1 MGFACACVCV
11 NACMCLFL
19 PHCVSVTLR
28 QQLGGASL
36 LGSESI
42 FPDIRGGRQ
51 CLTAAGGEKEN
62 EDNTIQT
69 YLRGATTWPE
79 FSDLCFEWVSLHFQT
94 LFRLRIVSACVY
106 SPLCSADVS
115 TFCLFPVFL
124 SCFFF
129 LISRMLV
136 PHIFLSVA
144 VSWLGPNC
152 KEYLFL
158 SDKQQRFSDFFLIY
172 FF

>member
-1 MGFACACVCV
+1 
-11 NACMCLFL
+11 MCLFL

-42 FPDIRGGRQ
+42 FPDIKGRRQ
-51 CLTAAGGEKEN
+51 CLTAAGGEQGSK
-62 EDNTIQT
+62 DDTIQT
-69 YLRGATTWPE
+69 YLRRATTWPE

-115 TFCLFPVFL
+115 TFCLFPVFCL
-124 SCFFF
+124 VSFFF

-136 PHIFLSVA
+136 PHISLSV
-144 VSWLGPNC
+144 S
-152 KEYLFL
+152 L
-158 SDKQQRFSDFFLIY
+158 SAGWDQTVRNIYFSVTNNNGFQTFFLIVDLLLQCQVSRSS
-172 FF
+172 